1 MVASIRIDL
10 TVDRADGEVVGALGA
25 CWDPHNQT
33 WFLDAGVELA
43 PFAPWLP
50 AGDRVDPTALVP
62 SDAEEPRG
70 VPLSE
75 FLVRVKGV
83 VNAGLAEPVWVRAEI
98 RKVQVARSKHVYLE
112 LEERDAGGLAIAS
125 TKGVIW
131 AGRAPAICGKFSQ
144 GTGGDLKPDIKVLVK
159 VKADFHPVHGF
170 DLIVEDI
177 DPSFTLGDL
186 LAKLGAIRDAL
197 RAEDIYDSYKRL
209 PRPEEFVRVAVICP
223 ATSAGQGDFRSE
235 ADRLQQ
241 AGLCEFDYFTA
252 TFQGGDASQ
261 SIRDAV
267 RAAYDAHKVRPYDA
281 LAIIRGGGSVTD
293 LAWLNDLKLARWV
306 CRVPIPV
313 LTGIG
318 HERDSTILDEVAHR
332 RFDTPSKVALH
343 IAHAIRDDAWKA
355 IADLERIRIQVARIL
370 THRENALA
378 SGRERLD
385 EQVARILEGA
395 GREVARWDREI
406 RATASHHVRAA
417 EHALGFAVDRM
428 TGAAKDA
435 ICDGQ
440 LALQRSRDAL
450 VHRTA
455 LRLGVMDAEVERHS
469 QAVAH
474 RARAM
479 HKDARA
485 QVESLARAVIG
496 MGPQSTLRR
505 GYAVVRDAEG
515 GAIGSKADAMRHEGL
530 SIQFRDGTL
539 AVSNREYQG
548 EGR

>member
-1 MVASIRIDL
+1 M
-10 TVDRADGEVVGALGA
+10 
-25 CWDPHNQT
+25 
-33 WFLDAGVELA
+33 
-43 PFAPWLP
+43 
-50 AGDRVDPTALVP
+50 
-62 SDAEEPRG
+62 
-70 VPLSE
+70 
-75 FLVRVKGV
+75 
-83 VNAGLAEPVWVRAEI
+83 
-98 RKVQVARSKHVYLE
+98 
-112 LEERDAGGLAIAS
+112 
-125 TKGVIW
+125 
-131 AGRAPAICGKFSQ
+131 
-144 GTGGDLKPDIKVLVK
+144 LVK

-186 LAKLGAIRDAL
+186 LAKLGAIREAL
-197 RAEDIYDSYKRL
+197 RAEDIYDSNKRL

-241 AGLCEFDYFTA
+241 AGLCDFDYFTA

-355 IADLERIRIQVARIL
+355 IADLERIRTQVARIL

-395 GREVARWDREI
+395 GREVSRWDREI
-406 RATASHHVRAA
+406 RATAFASRPGGGTRPGVRGGPDDRRGEGCDLRRRTRLAANPGCARPPLAASTRRDGCGGREALPGGRPSRPGDAQGCPRPGRVVGSGSHRH
-417 EHALGFAVDRM
+417 
-428 TGAAKDA
+428 GAAVHAATRLRGRPRRRGRGDRQQGGRDEA
-435 ICDGQ
+435 RGADDPVPGRGAGGLQPRISGGGAMSDGIDLDGGSFNKNYKVLKETADWLSQQDEPDIDQ
-440 LALQRSRDAL
+440 LVPR
-450 VHRTA
+450 
-455 LRLGVMDAEVERHS
+455 VERAMKAYQMCKDRLNKVQETLGQYLRDDGAPTERMAASANGDGHP
-469 QAVAH
+469 
-474 RARAM
+474 ARA
-479 HKDARA
+479 KPSPNGD
-485 QVESLARAVIG
+485 E
-496 MGPQSTLRR
+496 
-505 GYAVVRDAEG
+505 
-515 GAIGSKADAMRHEGL
+515 
-530 SIQFRDGTL
+530 DGDIPF
-539 AVSNREYQG
+539 
-548 EGR
+548 

>member
-50 AGDRVDPTALVP
+50 AAGPGRSLGAGPLGRRGAQGRPPLRVPRPGEGGGQRRAGGARLGPRRDPQGPGRPEQARLPGTGGARRRGTGDRQH
-62 SDAEEPRG
+62 E
-70 VPLSE
+70 
-75 FLVRVKGV
+75 
-83 VNAGLAEPVWVRAEI
+83 
-98 RKVQVARSKHVYLE
+98 
-112 LEERDAGGLAIAS
+112 GGDLGGACA
-125 TKGVIW
+125 
-131 AGRAPAICGKFSQ
+131 AICGKFSQ

-186 LAKLGAIRDAL
+186 LAKLGAIREAL
-197 RAEDIYDSYKRL
+197 RAEDIYDSNKRL

-241 AGLCEFDYFTA
+241 AGLCDFDYFTA

-267 RAAYDAHKVRPYDA
+267 RAVFDAHKVRPYDA

-313 LTGIG
+313 FTGIG

-355 IADLERIRIQVARIL
+355 IADLERIRTQVARLL
-370 THRENALA
+370 THRETALA
-378 SGRERLD
+378 SRRGRLD

-395 GREVARWDREI
+395 GREVSRWDREI

-428 TGAAKDA
+428 IDAAKDA
-435 ICDGQ
+435 ICDGE
-440 LALQRSRDAL
+440 LGLQRSRDAL
-450 VHRTA
+450 VHRSQ
-455 LRLGVMDAEVERHS
+455 LRLGAMDAEVERHS

-485 QVESLARAVIG
+485 QVESLARASHRHGAAVHAATRLCG
-496 MGPQSTLRR
+496 RPRRR
-505 GYAVVRDAEG
+505 GRGDRQQGGRDESTRG
-515 GAIGSKADAMRHEGL
+515 
-530 SIQFRDGTL
+530 
-539 AVSNREYQG
+539 
-548 EGR
+548 